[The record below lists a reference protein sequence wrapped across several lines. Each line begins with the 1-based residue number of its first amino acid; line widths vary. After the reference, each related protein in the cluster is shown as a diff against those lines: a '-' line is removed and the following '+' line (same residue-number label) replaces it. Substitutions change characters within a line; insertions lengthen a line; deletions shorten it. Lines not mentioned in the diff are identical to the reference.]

1 MDVGAVEA
9 PQDSEESRNA
19 SGHDNRSRH
28 REVSFPGSRHRRGR
42 QCNRQAAIEAPSY
55 PHVLSKAAVVPGWYR
70 SLRIIT
76 PLVARDQ
83 SAWPHGPPDATC
95 LCEAL
100 RDNPKLSKMGADRI
114 DHRSLLANEQMTC
127 PMERQTALLLRC
139 LGLDEPH
146 RRSPHCL
153 ADCLGVRR
161 IVLLSLD
168 VRLHIGRWHQADR
181 VAKRFDLA
189 RPMV

>member
-9 PQDSEESRNA
+9 PQESEESRNA

-100 RDNPKLSKMGADRI
+100 RQATEERCDGRRGNLRGSEATDDARAC
-114 DHRSLLANEQMTC
+114 RVNEIA
-127 PMERQTALLLRC
+127 PI
-139 LGLDEPH
+139 
-146 RRSPHCL
+146 S
-153 ADCLGVRR
+153 GV
-161 IVLLSLD
+161 
-168 VRLHIGRWHQADR
+168 
-181 VAKRFDLA
+181 
-189 RPMV
+189 M